1 MAVPCA
7 VCVANPGQEVFPP
20 LPPDQD
26 KPFFEPH
33 KMPPKDSE
41 NIINYRGTRVYM
53 ENEMLEVEDTEIER
67 LDEDTILLSIFF
79 NRSINPRAIGRDSI
93 IIDEEPLPEE
103 TRFAFNKKGDTIRM
117 ILNMSDDYF
126 CLKVQ
131 KIYSFDG
138 IMLEP
143 VEFDLEIETE
153 SEDEEE
159 FVEYE

>member
-1 MAVPCA
+1 
-7 VCVANPGQEVFPP
+7 
-20 LPPDQD
+20 
-26 KPFFEPH
+26 
-33 KMPPKDSE
+33 
-41 NIINYRGTRVYM
+41 M